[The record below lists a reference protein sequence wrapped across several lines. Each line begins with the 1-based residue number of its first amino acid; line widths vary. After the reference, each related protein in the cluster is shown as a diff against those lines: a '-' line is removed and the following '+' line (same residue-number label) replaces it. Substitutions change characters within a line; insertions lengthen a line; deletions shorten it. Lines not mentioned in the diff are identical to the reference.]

1 LILQDKVHTSENKLQ
16 VMPNQNKIRIA
27 VIEDD
32 EDDFLIMKD
41 YISEIEGKFFIVD
54 WFQDY
59 NEAIEAIKNKTYH
72 LYFVDYFLGNKTGL
86 DLLDTA
92 AALQCDAPII
102 LLTGLGNKA
111 IDVKA
116 MEKGATDY
124 LVKNDLNT
132 EKLERCIRYS
142 LERATFLKELKTREA
157 KYRRLFASSKDAV
170 FITDNN
176 FNFSEVND
184 AAGEL
189 LGYPAN
195 ELVGRNLYEFISEHN
210 LNGKIK
216 STNGNGKSAVI
227 EDSEIKIVNNNNE
240 TKECLLSLASQRQA
254 DDETYVM
261 HGIIH
266 DITKIKMA
274 ESAKLQAEK
283 LAANERLIRMLAHEI
298 RNPLNNIILS
308 VDQLMPLQRDEMQKG
323 FMDIIQRNSL
333 RINNIITE
341 LLNLA
346 RPSEL
351 ILVDQSLQ
359 EIMDESLSRTED
371 RIKLQNIAVKKT
383 YPADPLIIPA
393 DREKLVIAFTNIIIN
408 AIEAMEPNGML
419 AVSMKTNKD
428 GYDVCIKD
436 NGRGFSQESL
446 SKLFE
451 PFFTLKRNG
460 MGLGLT
466 VSFSILQ
473 SHKAKIRANSKV
485 NEGTEFHISFT
496 K

>member
-1 LILQDKVHTSENKLQ
+1 
-16 VMPNQNKIRIA
+16 MPNQSKIRIA
-27 VIEDD
+27 IIEDD
-32 EDDFLIMKD
+32 EDDFLIIKD
-41 YISEIEGKFFIVD
+41 YISEIEGRSFVVD

-59 NEAIEAIKNKTYH
+59 NKAIEAIKNKEYQ
-72 LYFVDYFLGNKTGL
+72 LYFVDYFLGHKTGL
-86 DLLDTA
+86 DLLEA
-92 AALQCDAPII
+92 AAELNCDTPII

-142 LERATFLKELKTREA
+142 LERATFLKELKAREA
-157 KYRRLFASSKDAV
+157 KYRKLFESSKDAV
-170 FITDNN
+170 FITDDH

-184 AAGEL
+184 AAVEL
-189 LGYPAN
+189 LGYPEN
-195 ELVGRNLYEFISEHN
+195 ELVGRNLCEFISEHN
-210 LNGKIK
+210 LNGNLKP
-216 STNGNGKSAVI
+216 SNGEGRDI
-227 EDSEIKIVNNNNE
+227 EESEIKIINNSNE
-240 TKECLLSLASQRQA
+240 TRECLLSLASQRQA

-266 DITKIKMA
+266 DITKIKKA
-274 ESAKLQAEK
+274 EAANLQAEK

-308 VDQLMPLQRDEMQKG
+308 VDQLMPMQRDEMQKN

-346 RPSEL
+346 KPTEL
-351 ILVDQSLQ
+351 VLVEHSLQ
-359 EIMDESLSRTED
+359 EIIDESLARTDD
-371 RIKLQNIAVKKT
+371 RIQLQNIQVKKT
-383 YPADPLIIPA
+383 YPSKPLRIQADK
-393 DREKLVIAFTNIIIN
+393 EKLVIAFTNIVIN
-408 AIEAMEPNGML
+408 AVEAMESDGL
-419 AVSMKTNKD
+419 LTISLDASD
-428 GYDVCIKD
+428 SGYDVCIKD
-436 NGRGFSQESL
+436 NGKGFPQEYL
-446 SKLFE
+446 SRLFE

-473 SHKAKIRANSKV
+473 SHKAKIRASSKES
-485 NEGTEFHISFT
+485 EGTEFHISFN

>member
-1 LILQDKVHTSENKLQ
+1 LILQYKVHTSEKNLQ

-32 EDDFLIMKD
+32 EDDFLIIKD
-41 YISEIEGKFFIVD
+41 YISEIEGKSFVVD

-59 NEAIEAIKNKTYH
+59 NAAIEAIKNKAYH
-72 LYFVDYFLGNKTGL
+72 LYFVDYFLGHKTGL
-86 DLLDTA
+86 DLLDA
-92 AALQCDAPII
+92 ANELQCDSPII

-124 LVKNDLNT
+124 LVKTDLNT
-132 EKLERCIRYS
+132 EKLERCIRYA
-142 LERATFLKELKTREA
+142 LERANFLKELKSREA

-184 AAGEL
+184 AAVEL

-195 ELVGRNLYEFISEHN
+195 ELLGRNLCEFISDHN
-210 LNGKIK
+210 VNGKLK
-216 STNGNGKSAVI
+216 PSNGNGKNGDI
-227 EDSEIKIVNNNNE
+227 EDSEIKIISNTNE
-240 TKECLLSLASQRQA
+240 TKECLLSLASQKQA
-254 DDETYVM
+254 DDETYMM

-266 DITKIKMA
+266 DITKIKKA
-274 ESAKLQAEK
+274 EAANLQAEK

-308 VDQLMPLQRDEMQKG
+308 VDQLMPLQRDEMQQG

-346 RPSEL
+346 KPSEL
-351 ILVDQSLQ
+351 ILVDHSLQ

-371 RIKLQNIAVKKT
+371 RIKLQNIEVKKI
-383 YPADPLIIPA
+383 YPAEPLIIPA
-393 DREKLVIAFTNIIIN
+393 DKEKLVIAFTNIIIN
-408 AIEAMEPNGML
+408 AIEAMESQGL
-419 AVSMKTNKD
+419 LTISMNVTNE
-428 GYDVCIKD
+428 GYEVCIKD
-436 NGRGFSQESL
+436 NGKGFSQESL

-473 SHKAKIRANSKV
+473 SHKARIRANSKL
-485 NEGTEFHISFT
+485 NEGTEFHINFT

>member
-1 LILQDKVHTSENKLQ
+1 
-16 VMPNQNKIRIA
+16 M
-27 VIEDD
+27 
-32 EDDFLIMKD
+32 
-41 YISEIEGKFFIVD
+41 
-54 WFQDY
+54 
-59 NEAIEAIKNKTYH
+59 
-72 LYFVDYFLGNKTGL
+72 
-86 DLLDTA
+86 
-92 AALQCDAPII
+92 
-102 LLTGLGNKA
+102 
-111 IDVKA
+111 
-116 MEKGATDY
+116 
-124 LVKNDLNT
+124 
-132 EKLERCIRYS
+132 
-142 LERATFLKELKTREA
+142 
-157 KYRRLFASSKDAV
+157 LF
-170 FITDNN
+170 
-176 FNFSEVND
+176 
-184 AAGEL
+184 
-189 LGYPAN
+189 
-195 ELVGRNLYEFISEHN
+195 
-210 LNGKIK
+210 
-216 STNGNGKSAVI
+216 
-227 EDSEIKIVNNNNE
+227 
-240 TKECLLSLASQRQA
+240 QA

-266 DITKIKMA
+266 DITKIKLA

-351 ILVDQSLQ
+351 ILIDHSLQ

-371 RIKLQNIAVKKT
+371 RIKLQNIEVKKI
-383 YPADPLIIPA
+383 YPSEALIIPA
-393 DREKLVIAFTNIIIN
+393 DKEKLVIAFTNIIIN
-408 AIEAMEPNGML
+408 AIEAMEPNGVL
-419 AVSMKTNKD
+419 TVSIKANKD
-428 GYDVCIKD
+428 SHDVFIKD
-436 NGRGFSQESL
+436 NGKGFTQENL

-473 SHKAKIRANSKV
+473 SHKAKIKANSKV
-485 NEGTEFHISFT
+485 NEGTEFHISFN